1 MDQLIL
7 EKVIE
12 YIQNL
17 WKSHNSNYELEGIW
31 LALHETVS
39 MEYVCE
45 PNTPVIRAW
54 LIRNNSIEEK
64 KPIDYIVFMKLGLES
79 KKIYTIA
86 YSNTALIK
94 ESSPIYMGYQ
104 LGGLYGRGLLFDFD
118 KSVKLEEKRMLWVS

>member
-7 EKVIE
+7 VKVIE

-17 WKSHNSNYELEGIW
+17 WKSHNSNSELEGIW

-39 MEYVCE
+39 MKYGCE

-54 LIRNNSIEEK
+54 FIRNSSIEEK

-94 ESSPIYMGYQ
+94 ESSLMYIGYQ
-104 LGGLYGRGLLFDFD
+104 LGGLYGRGLLFDID
-118 KSVKLEEKRMLWVS
+118 KSGKLEEKSTLWVS